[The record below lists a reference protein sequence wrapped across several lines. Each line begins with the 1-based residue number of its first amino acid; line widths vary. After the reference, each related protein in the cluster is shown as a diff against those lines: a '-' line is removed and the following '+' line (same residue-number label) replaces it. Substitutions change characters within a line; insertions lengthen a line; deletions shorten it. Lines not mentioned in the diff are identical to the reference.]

1 MDVNSRFQQ
10 LTLAG
15 GQSQARNLRAARPVV
30 VMPGSGQD
38 RTYMNVK
45 PVAVATKGPGQVP
58 MIDNTKGF
66 VSRYDKGLLS
76 NSGDKIKIHLTF
88 FYDLITINLTL
99 NYKTLISKD
108 TNCFL
113 GNPV

>member
-1 MDVNSRFQQ
+1 
-10 LTLAG
+10 
-15 GQSQARNLRAARPVV
+15 
-30 VMPGSGQD
+30 
-38 RTYMNVK
+38 MNVK

-76 NSGDKIKIHLTF
+76 NSGDKTKKPTKLF
-88 FYDLITINLTL
+88 FKDLIAKNLTL

-108 TNCFL
+108 TTCFL
-113 GNPV
+113 GNPI